1 MINELFKIF
10 NFIFEHLI
18 RVWPYLLITIPVAVT
33 IRMSGASKYIN
44 KAFNTRPLIAIFLAT
59 IVGAFS
65 PFCSCS
71 VIPIIASL
79 LIGGVPLAPVMSFWL
94 ASPSMDP
101 EMFFLSVTTLG
112 WNLAVWRLA
121 STFMMSL
128 SAGFITHYLVKKNWI
143 TNEDTLKAHSNSSR
157 SNLAI
162 IKEIVVEIYSYG
174 KSLIIKIL
182 SPKLEI
188 VNVAGADINSTCCSS
203 STKSFQSDMNK
214 NDSKIKMNN
223 LLASSEINISGNNC
237 VCSNNSTEEK
247 IVKDDNNS
255 ESVCYSKPGKN
266 EKVESS
272 KSESTCCGGSQK
284 GDDKKDNNLA
294 CCDSSNKKSFN
305 KHKFLSKLS
314 KEAYS
319 AAIMVLKFMALAYFL
334 EALIVFYVPS
344 ELVKLLLGKNQF
356 LSIILAALMGVPIY
370 TSTMPALA
378 LVGGLLI
385 QGMAPAAALAF
396 LISGPTTTIP
406 AMAAVWNLANRKV
419 FLLYV
424 GFTLT
429 GAITSGLFYYTF
441 YLIF

>member
-1 MINELFKIF
+1 MINELFKIA
-10 NFIFEHLI
+10 NFVFEHLF
-18 RVWPYLLITIPVAVT
+18 RVWPYLLITIPFAVA
-33 IRMSGASKYIN
+33 IRMSGASKYIS
-44 KAFNTRPLIAIFLAT
+44 KAFNAKPLIAIFLAT

-101 EMFFLSVTTLG
+101 EMFFLSVTILG
-112 WNLAVWRLA
+112 WNLAVWRLV
-121 STFMMSL
+121 STFVMSL

-143 TNEDTLKAHSNSSR
+143 TNEDTLKAHSYNSR
-157 SNLAI
+157 NNLVI
-162 IKEIVVEIYSYG
+162 IKEMVIEIYSYG
-174 KSLIIKIL
+174 KSLITKIL

-188 VNVAGADINSTCCSS
+188 VNVAGTDINSTCCSS
-203 STKSFQSDMNK
+203 STKLFQSDVNK
-214 NDSKIKMNN
+214 NN
-223 LLASSEINISGNNC
+223 LLVSSDRNLSGSNC
-237 VCSNNSTEEK
+237 ECSNNSTEEK
-247 IVKDDNNS
+247 IVSDNNNS
-255 ESVCYSKPGKN
+255 EKICCSEAERVKK
-266 EKVESS
+266 EESN
-272 KSESTCCGGSQK
+272 KTESTCCGNSQERE
-284 GDDKKDNNLA
+284 DKKDNDSA
-294 CCDSSNKKSFN
+294 CCDILGKKRFD
-305 KHKFLSKLS
+305 KQKFLSKLS

-319 AAIMVLKFMALAYFL
+319 ATIMVLKFMALAYFL

-406 AMAAVWNLANRKV
+406 AMAAVWNLANKKV

-424 GFTLT
+424 GFTLM
-429 GAITSGLFYYTF
+429 GAIISGIFYYSVN
-441 YLIF
+441 LIF

>member
-1 MINELFKIF
+1 MINELFKIV
-10 NFIFEHLI
+10 NFVFEHLI
-18 RVWPYLLITIPVAVT
+18 RVWPYLLITIPVAVA
-33 IRMSGASKYIN
+33 IRMLGASKYIN

-71 VIPIIASL
+71 VIPVIASL

-121 STFMMSL
+121 STFVMSL

-143 TNEDTLKAHSNSSR
+143 TNEDTLKAHSYSSR
-157 SNLAI
+157 SNLTI
-162 IKEIVVEIYSYG
+162 IKEIFIEIYSYG
-174 KSLIIKIL
+174 KSLFTRML
-182 SPKLEI
+182 SPKVVI
-188 VNVAGADINSTCCSS
+188 DMNSTCC
-203 STKSFQSDMNK
+203 
-214 NDSKIKMNN
+214 
-223 LLASSEINISGNNC
+223 ASSIASYQSLVSSGNNC
-237 VCSNNSTEEK
+237 ECSKNSTEEK

-255 ESVCYSKPGKN
+255 KSVCCSEVGKDESK
-266 EKVESS
+266 
-272 KSESTCCGGSQK
+272 KSESICCGSSQK
-284 GDDKKDNNLA
+284 EDDNSAYCK
-294 CCDSSNKKSFN
+294 SSNKRSFD
-305 KHKFLSKLS
+305 KQKFLSKLS

-319 AAIMVLKFMALAYFL
+319 AAIMVLKFMTLAYFL

-344 ELVKLLLGKNQF
+344 DLIKLLLAKNQF

-385 QGMAPAAALAF
+385 KGMTPAAALAF

-429 GAITSGLFYYTF
+429 GAIISGLFYYTV
-441 YLIF
+441 YSIF